1 MLPIVIRILNDTTFQ
16 HVYSLST
23 FMVFANPI
31 YLYLILLIIPL
42 ILWYVMKQK
51 HQPTLTVATTSVF
64 QKMKVRTPL
73 TFLIHAP
80 FVLRMLTLVFVIL
93 VLARPQT
100 HESLTESEREGI
112 DIMMAMDISTS
123 MLTEDLEPNRI
134 EAAKQVATEFVSNR
148 PNDNIGLTLFGG
160 EAFTYCPLTMN
171 HAQLL
176 SMFSGVSCD
185 LQAYGI
191 ISPGTAIGMGLS
203 SALAHLEHSKSRSRV
218 VILLTDGE
226 NNVGDISPLMAAEMA
241 KKQGIRVYT
250 IALGSAGKSKQVVAQ
265 LSNGETYEEEVDNQ
279 MDTKTLQTIAAA
291 TGGIFYHAASKT
303 RLAEIYNDIDKL
315 ERTKMKVSNYDKYYE
330 AYQPFALVALLCFV
344 LEILLRLTLLRR
356 LP

>member
-1 MLPIVIRILNDTTFQ
+1 
-16 HVYSLST
+16 
-23 FMVFANPI
+23 MVFANPLC
-31 YLYLILLIIPL
+31 LYLLLLILPL
-42 ILWYVMKQK
+42 ILWYVIKQR

-64 QKMKVRTPL
+64 QKMKVHTPRTL
-73 TFLIHAP
+73 LIHAP
-80 FVLRMLTLVFVIL
+80 FVLRVLTLIFVIL

-100 HESLTESEREGI
+100 HESITESEREGI
-112 DIMMAMDISTS
+112 DIMMAVDISTS
-123 MLTEDLEPNRI
+123 MLAEDLKPNRI
-134 EAAKQVATEFVSNR
+134 EAAKQVATEFIANR

-171 HAQLL
+171 HGVLL
-176 SMFSGVSCD
+176 SMFANVNCD
-185 LQAYGI
+185 LQAYGV

-203 SALAHLEHSKSRSRV
+203 NALAHLEHSKSKSRI

-241 KKQGIRVYT
+241 KTQGIRVYT
-250 IALGSAGKSKQVVAQ
+250 IALGKEGKSKQIVAQ
-265 LSNGETYEEEVDNQ
+265 LSNGETYEEEVENQ

-291 TGGIFYHAASKT
+291 TGGIFYQAASNSK
-303 RLAEIYNDIDKL
+303 LEEIYDDIDKL
-315 ERTKMKVSNYDKYYE
+315 ERTKMKVSNYNKFYE
-330 AYQPFALVALLCFV
+330 AYMPFAFLALICFV